1 MCEVCLLWRI
11 LMGKAN
17 PKGTTITEKPTG
29 FVGLAWRFARVHLT
43 TITPSSH
50 SSIQLTW
57 TMKIQKYV
65 FLLPSAIEVASK
77 RFGIP
82 TLSPHDTFILY
93 SIQYLPMNS
102 NQASIHRHA
111 VKCNFSIS
119 EASMSRGVH
128 ALHSYGLI
136 SLDNGRFA
144 LSPLGREYLSA
155 IRRYLLNKR
164 L

>member
-1 MCEVCLLWRI
+1 
-11 LMGKAN
+11 
-17 PKGTTITEKPTG
+17 
-29 FVGLAWRFARVHLT
+29 
-43 TITPSSH
+43 
-50 SSIQLTW
+50 
-57 TMKIQKYV
+57 MKIQKVV
-65 FLLPSAIEVASK
+65 FLLPSAVEVVSK
-77 RFGIP
+77 RFDIP
-82 TLSPHDTFILY
+82 SLSHHEIFVIY

-102 NQASIHRHA
+102 IQASILRHA
-111 VKCNFSIS
+111 SRCGYVIS
-119 EASMSRGVH
+119 NASVSRSVD